1 MAASEKNVPSIDFA
15 EIVEKM
21 GGAESI
27 RDGLRNSSH
36 RIERMDA
43 RRDELKELYP
53 DKWVA
58 LLDDGRAIAADSLG
72 SVLRELDEQG
82 IPRTEAVV
90 KLMETN
96 PSVIII

>member
-1 MAASEKNVPSIDFA
+1 MAIADRNTPPIDLT

-21 GGAESI
+21 GGAERI
-27 RDGLRNSSH
+27 REDLRRFS
-36 RIERMDA
+36 RRVDLMDA
-43 RRDELKELYP
+43 RRAELMELYP

-72 SVLRELDEQG
+72 DVLKELDEQG
-82 IPRTEAVV
+82 ISRREAVV
-90 KLMETN
+90 KLMETS